1 MLLVAVAGIYKK
13 QNRQANLKG
22 SIKSKGKSINVF
34 PFYDPLN
41 RTLKFS

>member
-22 SIKSKGKSINVF
+22 SIKSKGEKH
-34 PFYDPLN
+34 
-41 RTLKFS
+41 